1 MGRADCSVAARPRGA
16 SSMAL
21 PDWVRLLERTD
32 RRACPADIRC
42 HRSVTSRLIPDK
54 PVGNAS
60 VATTDLPTVLG
71 ARVIVLLGTGA
82 KVHPSVGRYEDV
94 SGYAAKMSALA
105 SGAGTERRTLSLGE
119 EREKRP
125 GSTLP
130 DEDREGPERDVG
142 AQEPGSGEGGTRP
155 GIDPAPGRQVDLER
169 GRPGLGHRR
178 HQQVVPEEVLERVI
192 PDRRVVGPVEA
203 EGLSFL
209 PLRVSAGHI
218 ARAYVIGSPP
228 AARSASDKTRS
239 G

>member
-1 MGRADCSVAARPRGA
+1 
-16 SSMAL
+16 
-21 PDWVRLLERTD
+21 
-32 RRACPADIRC
+32 
-42 HRSVTSRLIPDK
+42 
-54 PVGNAS
+54 
-60 VATTDLPTVLG
+60 
-71 ARVIVLLGTGA
+71 VIVLLGTGA
-82 KVHPSVGRYEDV
+82 KLHPSVGRYEDG

-105 SGAGTERRTLSLGE
+105 SGAGRERRTLSLGE

-130 DEDREGPERDVG
+130 DEDRDRPERDVG

-178 HQQVVPEEVLERVI
+178 DQQVVPKEVLERVI

-228 AARSASDKTRS
+228 APRSASDKTRS